1 MKLMKTPWRFLAD
14 LVSRKQSLHKPDS
27 AGENSSIIALEYHP
41 VQDEA
46 AEHHWS
52 DRADD
57 EREIPDPDPVAEDL
71 VTALADQGA
80 LIPDLA
86 ETASSSP
93 IDGLRSSVAFV
104 GEIVALDTAHRQA
117 DEEAVTRKQPS
128 DDKPRSEVSQLKK
141 VAGAPKRANNSSP
154 LALEDPFLA
163 VRTITDEMS
172 DLDAEIQILRRQLAE
187 KLLLQNSYLKRLLER
202 YTEN

>member
-1 MKLMKTPWRFLAD
+1 
-14 LVSRKQSLHKPDS
+14 
-27 AGENSSIIALEYHP
+27 
-41 VQDEA
+41 
-46 AEHHWS
+46 
-52 DRADD
+52 
-57 EREIPDPDPVAEDL
+57 
-71 VTALADQGA
+71 
-80 LIPDLA
+80 
-86 ETASSSP
+86 
-93 IDGLRSSVAFV
+93 V

-202 YTEN
+202 YPEN